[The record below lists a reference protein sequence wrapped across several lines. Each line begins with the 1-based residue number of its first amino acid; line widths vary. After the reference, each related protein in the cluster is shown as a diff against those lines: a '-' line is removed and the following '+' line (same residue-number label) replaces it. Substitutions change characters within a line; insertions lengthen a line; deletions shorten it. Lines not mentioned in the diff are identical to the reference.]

1 MLSRRNIRIKVL
13 QQLYAFQQQDAKSV
27 PVFQKALENQFSD
40 FYKFYYF
47 SLQFL
52 IDFNTFMESE
62 KELELEKYFPN
73 KTHILNTEVLNRVDF
88 FNSLSGSTNFQEA
101 CGKLPYDW
109 RRHGDMFN
117 RIFIDVVQ
125 YDFFI
130 DFCVFDEPSPEVQKE
145 FLINLYEF
153 LFNEL
158 ELFEQSM
165 EDEYL
170 FWEDDSADILKSV
183 VNTIDTFYSKN
194 KLKIEIINDKQRED
208 IQFGVTLF
216 QNCIVNK
223 ESLDEIIHQNTS
235 NWDAERLTVNDIIM
249 LRMAL
254 SEFLYFETIPPKV
267 SINEYLDIAKSY
279 STPKSHL
286 FLNGVLDKIRITLT
300 QDGKLNKTGRGL
312 KNE

>member
-13 QQLYAFQQQDAKSV
+13 QQLYAFQQQDAPSV
-27 PVFQKALENQFSD
+27 PIFLKVLDKQFSD
-40 FYKFYYF
+40 LYKFYYF

-52 IDFNTFMESE
+52 MDFNTFLESE
-62 KELELEKYFPN
+62 KDIEVEKYFPN
-73 KTHILNTEVLNRVDF
+73 KTHIRNTEVLNRIDF
-88 FNSLSGSTNFQEA
+88 FKALSADKNFEEL
-101 CGKLPYDW
+101 CGKLPFDW
-109 RRHGDMFN
+109 RRHGDLFD

-130 DFCVFDEPSPEVQKE
+130 DFMVFDEPTAEVQKD

-153 LFNEL
+153 LFNEF
-158 ELFEQSM
+158 ELFDHAM
-165 EDEYL
+165 ENEYL
-170 FWEDDSADILKSV
+170 CWEDDSADVLKAV
-183 VNTIDTFYSKN
+183 VHAIQGFYDKN
-194 KLKIEIINDKQRED
+194 RLKIESVGEKQRED
-208 IQFGVTLF
+208 IQFGIQLF
-216 QNCIVNK
+216 EKCIVNK
-223 ESLDEIIHQNTS
+223 EFLDELIFKNTS
-235 NWDAERLTVNDIIM
+235 NWDSERLTLTDVVM

-286 FLNGVLDKIRITLT
+286 FLNGVLDKIRMILLE
-300 QDGKLNKTGRGL
+300 DGKINKSGRGL